1 MKCLMYNFKGIVRYV
16 IQSILYMI
24 ILFLLNKYLLIIF
37 QLEATCTGIILT
49 GASIDYNVSYFHVD
63 SYV

>member
-1 MKCLMYNFKGIVRYV
+1 MSFVKFYRDYALCH
-16 IQSILYMI
+16 SIKFIYDY
-24 ILFLLNKYLLIIF
+24 FLSFELVFVNVF

-49 GASIDYNVSYFHVD
+49 GARIDYNVSYFHVD

>member
-1 MKCLMYNFKGIVRYV
+1 MRYV
-16 IQSILYMI
+16 IQSSLYNY
-24 ILFLLNKYLLIIF
+24 FLSFELVFVNVF

-49 GASIDYNVSYFHVD
+49 GARIDYNVSYFHVD